1 MKRVF
6 LVMLIGAM
14 LVSSLAWTQTSRA
27 KRAQSR
33 RAKPPAK
40 VVKPV
45 PVDVT
50 AQDWTTPAEASQYR
64 TTPRYEESMAYFRR
78 IADAVPQHVRMEK
91 FGATG
96 EGRDLYIVIASK
108 DGVFDP
114 VAIHRANRPVVL
126 VQNAIHAGE
135 MDGKDA
141 CMALLREMVITR
153 TQAALLDRAVVVIIP
168 IYNADGHE
176 RFGPYNRINQNGP
189 EQMGWRTQGQN
200 LNLNRD
206 YLKADAP
213 ETRSFLRLWS
223 RWVPDFFIDDHV
235 TDGADYQYDT
245 TYNLNVG
252 ADVFPD
258 HAAWQRDQL
267 IPYIEKSVAATGHII
282 GRYVGVGDANPTA
295 GLNMGQDLP
304 RFSTGYALIQNR
316 IGFLVEQ
323 HMLKDYKTRVTGNV
337 ELLRALLE
345 IINRDADRLV
355 QANRAADAAA
365 IALPTSTTKLPL
377 RLKAADKTTE
387 FIFRGYKTVRTNSE
401 ISGAERVQYTK
412 EPMDYRIPL
421 RDDIQTTFAIKAPAA
436 YIIPRPWQAVIGVLS
451 AHGVR
456 MKRLANV
463 WTGEVETY
471 RCAANWQERPYE
483 GRHPLAGNAEFG
495 TTGAGLDC
503 KPVKETMTFPAGSAV
518 VVMDQRT
525 NKVAAHWLEPQAP
538 DSAVNW
544 GLFDAIF
551 EQKEYGEGYVMEA
564 HAREMLAKDPKLKK
578 EFEDKLATDPKFA
591 ASPFARLN
599 FFYQRSPYWDKRL
612 GLYPV
617 GRVSSLAG
625 IQLN

>member
-1 MKRVF
+1 MKKSV
-6 LVMLIGAM
+6 LMLMIVW
-14 LVSSLAWTQTSRA
+14 LLSSTLTF
-27 KRAQSR
+27 AQSARKRSQGR
-33 RAKPPAK
+33 RVARPAK
-40 VVKPV
+40 VVKP
-45 PVDVT
+45 PSADVT
-50 AQDWTTPAEASQYR
+50 SQDWTTPAEASQYR

-78 IADAVPQHVRMEK
+78 IAEAVPHQVRVEK
-91 FGATG
+91 FGTTG
-96 EGRDLYIVIASK
+96 EGRDLYIVIASQ
-108 DGVFDP
+108 DGVFEP
-114 VAIHRANRPVVL
+114 RAIHRANRPIVL
-126 VQNAIHAGE
+126 IQNAIHAGE

-213 ETRSFLRLWS
+213 ETRSFLRLWT
-223 RWVPDFFIDDHV
+223 RWIPDFFIDDHV

-258 HAAWQRDQL
+258 HGAWQKEQL
-267 IPYIEKSVAATGHII
+267 IPYIEKSVAASGHVI
-282 GRYVGVGDANPTA
+282 GRYVGVGEANPAT
-295 GLNMGQDLP
+295 GLTMGQDLP

-323 HMLKDYKTRVTGNV
+323 HMLKDFKTRVTGNY

-345 IINRDADRLV
+345 IINRDADRLLR
-355 QANRAADAAA
+355 ANRAADAATA
-365 IALPTSTTKLPL
+365 ALPTSAASLPL
-377 RLKAADKTTE
+377 RLVASAKTTE
-387 FIFRGYKTVRTNSE
+387 FIFHGYKAIRTKSD
-401 ISGAERVQYTK
+401 ISGAERVEYTK
-412 EPMDYRIPL
+412 EPLDYRIPL
-421 RDDIQTTFAIKAPAA
+421 RDDIQPVLSVRAPAA
-436 YIIPRPWQAVIGVLS
+436 YLIPRPWQAVIGVLS
-451 AHGVR
+451 THGVR
-456 MKRLANV
+456 IRRLANA

-471 RCAANWQERPYE
+471 RCDANWQQRPYE
-483 GRHPLAGNAEFG
+483 GRHPLAGNGEFG
-495 TTGAGLDC
+495 STGAGLTC
-503 KPVKETMTFPAGSAV
+503 QAVKEKMTFPAGSAV
-518 VVMDQRT
+518 VVMDQRV

-551 EQKEYGEGYVMEA
+551 EQKEYGEGYVMETQ
-564 HAREMLAKDPKLKK
+564 AREMLARDAKLKK
-578 EFEDKLATDPKFA
+578 EFEDKLAADSKFA
-591 ASPFARLN
+591 ASPSARLN
-599 FFYQRSPYWDKRL
+599 FFYQRSPYWDPRL

-617 GRVSSLAG
+617 GRIFSLAG
-625 IQLN
+625 VPLH

>member
-1 MKRVF
+1 MKKLLPVIILLSTALVF
-6 LVMLIGAM
+6 A
-14 LVSSLAWTQTSRA
+14 QTSRP
-27 KRAQSR
+27 RRPAQR
-33 RAKPPAK
+33 TKPAVRTIKPPSA
-40 VVKPV
+40 
-45 PVDVT
+45 DVT
-50 AQDWTTPAEASQYR
+50 SQDWTTPAEIAKYR
-64 TTPRYEESMAYFRR
+64 TTPRYDETMAYFRR
-78 IADAVPQHVRMEK
+78 VAEAVPQQVRIER
-91 FGATG
+91 FGSTG

-114 VAIHRANRPVVL
+114 AVLRRANRPIVL

-176 RFGPYNRINQNGP
+176 RFGPYNRFNQNGP
-189 EQMGWRTQGQN
+189 EEMGWRTQGQN

-213 ETRSFLRLWS
+213 ETRSFLRLWT
-223 RWVPDFFIDDHV
+223 RWLPDFFIDDHV

-267 IPYIEKSVAATGHII
+267 IPYIEKSVTASGHVI
-282 GRYVGVGDANPTA
+282 GRYVGVGDANPAT
-295 GLNMGQDLP
+295 GLTMGQDLP

-323 HMLKDYKTRVTGNV
+323 HMLKDYQTRVTGNY

-345 IINRDADRLV
+345 IINRDADRLLKG
-355 QANRAADAAA
+355 NREADAAA
-365 IALPTSTTKLPL
+365 IASAARPDASLHL
-377 RLKAADKTTE
+377 RLKASDKATE
-387 FIFRGYKTVRTNSE
+387 FIFRGYKTVRTKSE
-401 ISGAERVQYTK
+401 ISGTERVEYTQ

-421 RDDIQTTFAIKAPAA
+421 RDDIQPTISVTAPAA
-436 YIIPRPWQAVIGVLS
+436 YIIPRPWQSVIGVLS

-456 MKRLANV
+456 MRRLATA

-471 RCAANWQERPYE
+471 RCTAAWQERPYE

-495 TTGAGLDC
+495 TTGAGLSC
-503 KPVKETMTFPAGSAV
+503 RPVKERITFPAGSAV
-518 VVMDQRT
+518 VMMDQRT
-525 NKVAAHWLEPQAP
+525 AKVAAHWLEPLGP

-544 GLFDAIF
+544 GHFDAIF
-551 EQKEYGEGYVMEA
+551 EQKEYGEGYVLEKY
-564 HAREMLAKDPKLKK
+564 ARQMLERDPKLRK
-578 EFEDKLATDPKFA
+578 EFEDKLAADPKFA
-591 ASPFARLN
+591 ASPSARLN
-599 FFYQRSPYWDKRL
+599 FFYQRSPYWDPKL

-617 GRVSSLAG
+617 GRVGSLAG
-625 IQLN
+625 IPLD

>member
-1 MKRVF
+1 MKKNILVV
-6 LVMLIGAM
+6 LIVMLICASVASG
-14 LVSSLAWTQTSRA
+14 QTSQSR
-27 KRAQSR
+27 RAQSR
-33 RAKPPAK
+33 RAKSPAN
-40 VVKPV
+40 VIKPV
-45 PVDVT
+45 PVDLT

-78 IADAVPQHVRMEK
+78 IADAVPQQVRMEK
-91 FGATG
+91 FGSTG

-108 DGVFDP
+108 NGVFDP
-114 VAIHRANRPVVL
+114 AAIHRANRPVVL

-153 TQAALLDRAVVVIIP
+153 SQAALLDRAVVVIIP

-223 RWVPDFFIDDHV
+223 RWIPDFFIDDHV

-258 HAAWQRDQL
+258 HAAWQREQL

-282 GRYVGVGDANPTA
+282 GRYVGVGDANPAA

-365 IALPTSTTKLPL
+365 IALPTSTASLPL
-377 RLKAADKTTE
+377 RLKASDKATE
-387 FIFRGYKTVRTNSE
+387 FLFRGYKTVRTKSE
-401 ISGAERVQYTK
+401 LSGAERVEYTK

-421 RDDIQTTFAIKAPAA
+421 RDDVQTTFAIKAPAA

-463 WTGEVETY
+463 WTGEVQTY
-471 RCAANWQERPYE
+471 RCTANWQERPYE

-495 TTGAGLDC
+495 STGAGLDC

-544 GLFDAIF
+544 GLFDA
-551 EQKEYGEGYVMEA
+551 
-564 HAREMLAKDPKLKK
+564 
-578 EFEDKLATDPKFA
+578 
-591 ASPFARLN
+591 
-599 FFYQRSPYWDKRL
+599 
-612 GLYPV
+612 
-617 GRVSSLAG
+617 
-625 IQLN
+625 